1 MSYVVLARKYRPEDF
16 GDMVGQEAV
25 ASTLEG
31 AIAGGRLAHA
41 YLFAGPRGV
50 GKTSMARILAKR
62 LNCPEKSGGKPCNT
76 CSVCRAIAA
85 GDDVDVIEIDGA
97 SHRKVEEIK
106 PVIDNVRYAPSRSP
120 YKVYIIDEVH
130 MLSNH
135 AFNSLLKTLEEPPPH
150 VKFVFATTEPQKVPE
165 TIRSRCQ
172 RFDFRLLTIRDIEK
186 RLQLIAQEEGIEPQE
201 GLLARIARAAR
212 GSMRDSISLFDQVVS
227 LAGKEPSLSH
237 FEQVLGL
244 TPAVTVR
251 ELMHAVAIGDV
262 KEVLGRVNE
271 VLESG
276 GDPAAF
282 TGEVVD
288 FLRDALVLKASDNME
303 LLHYGSPEEV
313 EETSKTY
320 SEEDLM
326 LMISQ
331 LQEVRGRLRR
341 ETEHRV
347 ILEMA
352 FLRIARTD
360 QIRSLG
366 ELASELAEI
375 RGTLTGNP
383 APVAARPAQAPSA
396 RPNPPKNNAP
406 TSQPEVKP
414 TRILLA
420 DFTRRWHEVVDL
432 VLRTSKSMWVKAN
445 FPMSKL
451 SRVAGSN
458 VTLHLPPFVLSDAK
472 GSFEEM
478 DLRRKVKEALESISG
493 EEVSV
498 TLVADETLR
507 PTPPAE
513 SEKQEEEEVSD
524 EMVSETIRVVKKV
537 FPGAVV
543 EGK

>member
-16 GDMVGQEAV
+16 GDMAGQEAV

-62 LNCPEKSGGKPCNT
+62 LNCPNKTEGKPCNK
-76 CSVCRAIAA
+76 CSVCNAIAA

-106 PVIDNVRYAPSRSP
+106 PIIDNVRYAPSRSP

-150 VKFVFATTEPQKVPE
+150 VKFIFATTEPQKVPE

-172 RFDFRLLTIRDIEK
+172 RFDFRLLTVRDIEK
-186 RLQLIAQEEGIEPQE
+186 RLLLIAQNEGIKPQE
-201 GLLARIARAAR
+201 GLLSRIARAAR

-227 LAGKEPSLSH
+227 LAGTEPTLAH

-262 KEVLGRVNE
+262 KEVLGRINE
-271 VLESG
+271 ILESG
-276 GDPAAF
+276 SDPVVF
-282 TGEVVD
+282 LGEVID
-288 FLRDALVLKASDNME
+288 FLRDALVLKASDNNE
-303 LLHYGSPEEV
+303 LLQYGSPEEI
-313 EETSKTY
+313 EESAKTY

-331 LQEVRGRLRR
+331 LQEVRGRLKR
-341 ETEHRV
+341 ETEHR
-347 ILEMA
+347 IMIEMA
-352 FLRIARTD
+352 FLRIARAD

-366 ELASELAEI
+366 ELTEELAEI
-375 RGTLTGNP
+375 RNALSEN
-383 APVAARPAQAPSA
+383 RMPSSA
-396 RPNPPKNNAP
+396 GSPQP
-406 TSQPEVKP
+406 SQPRQNPSKNPSVSAPPEIKP
-414 TRILLA
+414 SKIPLTE
-420 DFTRRWHEVVDL
+420 FGRRWHEVVEL
-432 VLRTSKSMWVKAN
+432 VLKASKSMWVKAN
-445 FPMSKL
+445 FPMARL
-451 SRVAGSN
+451 NRVAGSN

-478 DLRRKVKEALESISG
+478 DLRRKVKEALEGISG

-513 SEKQEEEEVSD
+513 EDKPEENGVSD

-537 FPGAVV
+537 FPGAVI

>member
-1 MSYVVLARKYRPEDF
+1 VSYVVLARKYRPEDF

-50 GKTSMARILAKR
+50 GKTSMARVLAKR
-62 LNCPEKSGGKPCNT
+62 LNCPNKTDGKPCNK
-76 CSVCRAIAA
+76 CSVCQAIAS

-106 PVIDNVRYAPSRSP
+106 PVIDNVRYTPSRSP

-150 VKFVFATTEPQKVPE
+150 VKFVFATTEPHRVPE

-172 RFDFRLLTIRDIEK
+172 RFDFRLLTVRDIER
-186 RLQLIAQEEGIEPQE
+186 RLMQIAQNEGISPQG

-227 LAGKEPSLSH
+227 LAGTEPALAH
-237 FEQVLGL
+237 FEQILGL
-244 TPAVTVR
+244 TPAVSVR

-271 VLESG
+271 ILESG
-276 GDPAAF
+276 SDPAAF
-282 TGEVVD
+282 VGEVVD
-288 FLRDALVLKASDNME
+288 FLRDALVMKASENRE
-303 LLHYGSPEEV
+303 LLYYGSAEDIGEAAQ
-313 EETSKTY
+313 TY
-320 SEEDLM
+320 SLEDLM
-326 LMISQ
+326 LMIAQ
-331 LQEVRGRLRR
+331 LQEVRARLRR
-341 ETEHRV
+341 ETDHRV

-352 FLRIARTD
+352 FLRIARAD

-366 ELASELAEI
+366 QLADELADIRSSLA
-375 RGTLTGNP
+375 GQAVPAAVSQGQP
-383 APVAARPAQAPSA
+383 APSRLNPPKPPPPAARPEPK
-396 RPNPPKNNAP
+396 PPKIP
-406 TSQPEVKP
+406 
-414 TRILLA
+414 LA
-420 DFTRRWHEVVDL
+420 EFSRRWHEVLDL
-432 VLRTSKSMWVKAN
+432 VLRTGRSMWVKAN
-445 FPMSKL
+445 FPMARL
-451 SRVAGSN
+451 NRVSGSS
-458 VTLHLPPFVLSDAK
+458 VTLHVPPFVLSDAK

-478 DLRRKVKEALESISG
+478 DLRKKVKEALEEVSG

-507 PTPPAE
+507 PAPPAE
-513 SEKQEEEEVSD
+513 SDVQEDEGVSD
-524 EMVSETIRVVKKV
+524 EMVSETIRMVRKV
-537 FPGAVV
+537 FPGSAI

>member
-1 MSYVVLARKYRPEDF
+1 
-16 GDMVGQEAV
+16 
-25 ASTLEG
+25 
-31 AIAGGRLAHA
+31 
-41 YLFAGPRGV
+41 
-50 GKTSMARILAKR
+50 
-62 LNCPEKSGGKPCNT
+62 
-76 CSVCRAIAA
+76 
-85 GDDVDVIEIDGA
+85 VDVIEIDGA

-106 PVIDNVRYAPSRSP
+106 PIIDNVRYAPSRSP

-172 RFDFRLLTIRDIEK
+172 RFDFRLLTIRDIQK
-186 RLQLIAQEEGIEPQE
+186 RLSLIAQDEGIEPQE

-227 LAGKEPSLSH
+227 LAGKEPTLTH

-244 TPAVTVR
+244 TPVVTVR

-262 KEVLGRVNE
+262 KEVLGRINE

-276 GDPAAF
+276 SDPVAF
-282 TGEVVD
+282 LGEVVD
-288 FLRDALVLKASDNME
+288 FLRDALVLKASDNGD

-313 EETSKTY
+313 QEAAQAY

-331 LQEVRGRLRR
+331 LQDVRGRLRR

-347 ILEMA
+347 MLEMA
-352 FLRIARTD
+352 FLRIARAE

-366 ELASELAEI
+366 ELAGELADI
-375 RGTLTGNP
+375 RAALTGRTMPAAASPAKPP
-383 APVAARPAQAPSA
+383 APRS
-396 RPNPPKNNAP
+396 NPPGNP
-406 TSQPEVKP
+406 TATATPQPKSS
-414 TRILLA
+414 RIPLSE
-420 DFTRRWHEVVDL
+420 FSRRWHEVVEL
-432 VLRTSKSMWVKAN
+432 VLRAGKSMWVKAY
-445 FPMSKL
+445 FPMAKL
-451 SRVAGSN
+451 NRVAGSN

-478 DLRRKVKEALESISG
+478 DLRRKVKEALKEISG

-507 PTPPAE
+507 PTPPADDE
-513 SEKQEEEEVSD
+513 DRDEREVSD
-524 EMVSETIRVVKKV
+524 EKVSETLRVVKRV